1 MKKIISIL
9 AIFFAFTFS
18 ASAQTESKRQ
28 NSETLA
34 KNDVLKVSKV
44 IALEESMKK
53 NLHIIF
59 LKKYDALKNANQTL
73 TKEESKGFSENVDTN
88 LKAALPAEDIK
99 RLQAVTGLYDKLIS
113 K

>member
-1 MKKIISIL
+1 MKKILSIL

-34 KNDVLKVSKV
+34 KSDVLKTSKV
-44 IALEESMKK
+44 INLGEDMKR
-53 NLHIIF
+53 NLYIIF
-59 LKKYDALKNANQTL
+59 LKKYDILNANSKL
-73 TKEESKGFSENVDTN
+73 TQEESKGFSENVDTN

-99 RLQAVTGLYDKLIS
+99 RLQAVTGLYDKLIY